1 MPINILIVV
10 LKSKIDRF
18 VDNDVCHWLLYRMF
32 CCCRRRAAVGLHAAR
47 GCTMYIQYN
56 RGIFIYYHNKQ
67 IVSILDYYT
76 NNSSMMM

>member
-1 MPINILIVV
+1 MSLALLGCSVV
-10 LKSKIDRF
+10 A
-18 VDNDVCHWLLYRMF
+18 VGE
-32 CCCRRRAAVGLHAAR
+32 AVGLHAAW